1 MLRRVPTRH
10 AKRVLAGRYRACR
23 SPSLSYA
30 SVSPSRPNIVRSPF
44 VLHNPAAKRVIE
56 IPRPTPPAVAA
67 TRSDSRQLNASHPC
81 SCLPVDIRLH
91 TRLVTGRSIMA
102 YAFSRL
108 RSTFWTSGGNVLPG
122 LRRARPRRR
131 RLARSHSIG
140 RKCFVC
146 VRRQT
151 RGEPR
156 LFIRLAARGCRYLQN
171 PHQILV
177 SGTGPSRIDVDRNI
191 STRAVCSVVRTDGR
205 MSAQLSHQAH
215 ESVLGRRY
223 DDPPPP

>member
-44 VLHNPAAKRVIE
+44 VLDNPAAKRVIE

-91 TRLVTGRSIMA
+91 TRLVTGRT
-102 YAFSRL
+102 
-108 RSTFWTSGGNVLPG
+108 RSASWHMPSAGCAAPSGPP
-122 LRRARPRRR
+122 A
-131 RLARSHSIG
+131 AT
-140 RKCFVC
+140 CF
-146 VRRQT
+146 
-151 RGEPR
+151 
-156 LFIRLAARGCRYLQN
+156 RGCA
-171 PHQILV
+171 
-177 SGTGPSRIDVDRNI
+177 G
-191 STRAVCSVVRTDGR
+191 
-205 MSAQLSHQAH
+205 
-215 ESVLGRRY
+215 LGRDAGVSLDRTRS
-223 DDPPPP
+223 DANASFAFGVRHVANHASSFD